1 MRIQLI
7 RENAK
12 MPTRAN
18 PTDAGIDLYAPESV
32 FIDENFTVKTGVCIE
47 LPKGTVGLVFAR
59 SGLATKFGIRPRNC
73 VGVIDEKYRGEI
85 MVTLENPNNY
95 AYSILEGDR
104 IAQLVV
110 VPVIIP
116 DLEQVKELDMEGDR
130 KGGYGSTG
138 R

>member
-1 MRIQLI
+1 MNIQLI
-7 RENAK
+7 RGDAR
-12 MPTRAN
+12 MPLRAN
-18 PTDAGIDLYAPESV
+18 PTDAGIDLFAPESV
-32 FIDENFTVKTGVCIE
+32 YIEENYTIKTGVCIQ

-85 MVTLENPNNY
+85 MVTLENPNKDCY
-95 AYSILEGDR
+95 LIEAGDR

-110 VPVIIP
+110 LPVIIP
-116 DLEQVKELDMEGDR
+116 DLTQVEELDMDGDR